1 MKSEESKTVKIN
13 KYHAG
18 SWDILDTGVIV
29 EKPVSLTVNGIDWLT
44 FMCTPSY
51 LEALAIGFLFNEG
64 LLNSIQDIASVR
76 TCANQDN
83 IDVWLNCNVEKPTDW
98 RRTSGC
104 TGGMTSAKTPQKL
117 SQTKVGE
124 QLPPE
129 KIVKLVDELLNTQQ
143 VYREVGGV
151 HTSILSDGGGSFI
164 MAEDIGRHNTLD
176 KISGRYLLE
185 KFEFENKILI
195 TTGRVSSEMLQ
206 KAVQLNASIVVS
218 RTSPSSLSVEM
229 AHKSG
234 ITLIGYARRDRFN
247 IYTNPNRIF
256 KDNPYINLD
265 LDVKDQKTTRS
276 KRVSYKTIQSK

>member
-1 MKSEESKTVKIN
+1 MKREESKTVKIN

-18 SWDILDTGVIV
+18 SWDLLDTGVIV
-29 EKPVSLTVNGIDWLT
+29 EKPVSLTVNSQYWLT

-51 LEALAIGFLFNEG
+51 LDALAIGFLFNEG
-64 LLNSIQDIASVR
+64 LINSIHDIASVR

-83 IDVWLNCNVEKPTDW
+83 VDVWLNCNIEKPADW

-104 TGGMTSAKTPQKL
+104 TGGMTSAKTPEKL
-117 SQTKVGE
+117 SKTKVRD
-124 QLPPE
+124 QLTPE
-129 KIVKLVDELLNTQQ
+129 KIFKLVDELLNTQQ

-151 HTSILSDGGGSFI
+151 HTSILSNGGGSFI

-185 KFEFENKILI
+185 KFKFDNKILI

-206 KAVQLNASIVVS
+206 KAARINASIVVS
-218 RTSPSSLSVEM
+218 RTSPSSLSIEM
-229 AHKSG
+229 AEKSG

-247 IYTNPNRIF
+247 IYSNPNRII
-256 KDNPYINLD
+256 KDSPYLNFDPDIKNHNPTL
-265 LDVKDQKTTRS
+265 S
-276 KRVSYKTIQSK
+276 KRVKDKTNPI